1 VDKME
6 DIQNKKGD
14 FDFKIDKVGVEN
26 IQHPFYIKKKDGN
39 VIETIATYSM
49 AVSLEKYFKGIN
61 MSRLPIILSE
71 LYTDKW
77 YMKDYKNDTKFI
89 LNRICNKLESQDSCL
104 NINFKYFLPKNAPVS
119 QIQGLMP
126 YECNI
131 EGTLNKEKNN
141 FDMILTVEIPIT
153 TLCPCSK
160 AISEYSAHNQ
170 RGYVVVSIR
179 YNDEIYIEDLI
190 SMVEENGSCE
200 LYPIL
205 KRVDEKYVTEKAYEN
220 PRFVEDIVRLVA
232 KKLYEDDKITW
243 FKISSH
249 HQESIHPH
257 DAYAVIE
264 ITK

>member
-1 VDKME
+1 ME

-14 FDFKIDKVGVEN
+14 YDFKIDKVGVEN
-26 IQHPFYIKKKDGN
+26 IQHPFYIKKKDGE
-39 VIETIATYSM
+39 VMATIGTFSM
-49 AVSLEKYFKGIN
+49 GVSLEKYLKGIN
-61 MSRLPIILSE
+61 MSRLPIIISE

-77 YMKDYKNDTKFI
+77 HMVNYKKDTEFI
-89 LNRICNKLESQDSCL
+89 LNKICNRLESQDSYL
-104 NINFKYFLPKNAPVS
+104 NINFKYFLTKNAPVS
-119 QIQGLMP
+119 KIQGLMP
-126 YECNI
+126 YECKL
-131 EGTLNKEKNN
+131 EASLNKEKYN
-141 FDMILTVEIPIT
+141 FDMVLTLEIPIT

-179 YNDEIYIEDLI
+179 YKDEIYIEDII
-190 SMVEENGSCE
+190 SMVEEAGSCE

-205 KRVDEKYVTEKAYEN
+205 KRIDEKYVTEKAYEN

-232 KKLYEDDKITW
+232 KKLYDDSRITW

-264 ITK
+264 MTK

>member
-1 VDKME
+1 ME

-39 VIETIATYSM
+39 VIETIGNFSM
-49 AVSLEKYFKGIN
+49 SVSLEKYLKGIN

-71 LYTDKW
+71 LYRDEWKVEN
-77 YMKDYKNDTKFI
+77 YKEDTEFVLKK
-89 LNRICNKLESQDSCL
+89 ICEKLESKDSYFD
-104 NINFKYFLPKNAPVS
+104 IKFKYFLAKSAPVS
-119 QIQGLMP
+119 KFEGLMP
-126 YECNI
+126 YECKI
-131 EGTLNKEKNN
+131 ESALNKEKDK
-141 FDMILTVEIPIT
+141 FDMILTVEVPIT

-170 RGYVVVSIR
+170 RGYVVVSVR
-179 YNDEIYIEDLI
+179 YNEEIHIEDII
-190 SMVEENGSCE
+190 SMIEEVGSCE

-205 KRVDEKYVTEKAYEN
+205 KRIDEKYVTEKAYEN
-220 PRFVEDIVRLVA
+220 PRFVEDIVRLAA
-232 KKLYEDDKITW
+232 KKLYDNNNITW